1 MRIEYSK
8 WDGRPHWRF
17 DAVLLGDDDHGRWFG
32 APIGGELRRGEEP
45 PVTSPGLA
53 CLMPHAG
60 RWIAHFAL
68 DPNPEGAYVYI
79 NVTDEP
85 LVTEDAVTA
94 VDLDL
99 DVVGWR
105 DGRVDLED
113 EDEFEKHAALFRYPT
128 TVVLAARVTAQEL
141 VTAVR
146 SRDEPF
152 GRAHDR
158 WVDAARRL

>member
-1 MRIEYSK
+1 M
-8 WDGRPHWRF
+8 
-17 DAVLLGDDDHGRWFG
+17 
-32 APIGGELRRGEEP
+32 
-45 PVTSPGLA
+45 TSAGLA
-53 CLMPHAG
+53 CLVPHAG

-68 DPNPEGAYVYI
+68 DANPEGAYVYI

-113 EDEFEKHAALFRYPT
+113 NDEFEKHAALFSYPT
-128 TVVLAARVTAQEL
+128 KVVTAARVTAQEL

-152 GRAHDR
+152 GRAYER